1 MHRALTLQS
10 LAVLLS
16 LAVAVPAR
24 AAEAEKK
31 PAEEK
36 KEKEKEEET
45 AKAARASLADKIPPI
60 SGNLWAK
67 EGRFEITPNVGFSL
81 GDAFFQKYA
90 FGLKLNYHFFE
101 SFAVGLHGFYALS
114 TPGGA
119 VSVCKSDGG
128 CSSPS
133 MDDLKDVPGKVSFMA
148 GFDLAFSPIYGKV
161 NVLAEKVLHFDVSI
175 LAGVDAV
182 QYMQPGGSD
191 TFTVG
196 GHVGIGQRYF
206 ITPML
211 VLRIELRDYIYSSK
225 IVQLGDSTSKI
236 ENQLMLDIGLSFLVG
251 SPKT

>member
-1 MHRALTLQS
+1 MHRALTLRS
-10 LAVLLS
+10 LAVLMSVS
-16 LAVAVPAR
+16 LTAPAF

-31 PAEEK
+31 AADEK
-36 KEKEKEEET
+36 KEKEEET

-67 EGRFEITPNVGFSL
+67 KGRFEITPNVGFSL

-90 FGLKLNYHFFE
+90 FGLKLNYHFYE
-101 SFAVGLHGFYALS
+101 SFAVGLHGSYAVS
-114 TPGGA
+114 TPGSA
-119 VSVCKSDGG
+119 VSVCKSDNS
-128 CSSPS
+128 CSSPT
-133 MDDLKDVPGKVSFMA
+133 MDDLKDVPGKVSLLA
-148 GFDLAFSPIYGKV
+148 GLDLNFSPIYGKV
-161 NVLAEKVLHFDVSI
+161 NVLAEKVLHFDVSV
-175 LAGVDAV
+175 LAGVDLV

-225 IVQLGDSTSKI
+225 IVRLGDSDSKI
-236 ENQLMLDIGLSFLVG
+236 ENQLMLDIGLSFLLGG
-251 SPKT
+251 SRE